1 VDLRADVTLFDRQL
15 VVQQVVRLRSPD
27 GLPRQIRFVGPQ
39 AAAGVR
45 VPSAQFALE
54 PAGPGEWKLNVPA
67 DARDFTLTVSFAIPI
82 PERAAD
88 DRAPWRVPVGLLW
101 PSAATRLDAMVR
113 VWSST
118 VRGHALVNVSP
129 GWRELPIEPVAD
141 RDALPVL
148 ALAASGA
155 ETPLVLEAS
164 EVEAS
169 SAVGVWIDR
178 GLVQAWSADDG
189 ATRYRARFL
198 LRRWLTPM
206 VEVRLPGPPTGPTPE
221 FLRDGQRVEAVRIM
235 DESDGR
241 AYRIPLPEARPGRTT
256 LVEVRY
262 QLRSGG
268 EGESEYHPPVLPSAA
283 FAGPLR
289 WHVTVPPGS
298 VPLLSAGAAPEIR
311 WGFRNGLLAPGSVGS
326 PDEMDAWLRTGEE
339 PRSAEIANGDTV
351 SALQSTPGTLTVS
364 RAPRIGFTIVCSTA
378 LFVLLIVLSR
388 LPVAT
393 IAAVGALVA
402 GALGL
407 AAVYWPQPLAR
418 AAAASQPGLLAAV
431 VVLLVQFGARSYYRH
446 RITHLPGFSRTSP
459 EPSPTPVPAI
469 GPSTS
474 RNRPATVG
482 SSVASPVT
490 PSVPAGG

>member
-27 GLPRQIRFVGPQ
+27 GLPRQIRFLGPQ

-45 VPSAQFALE
+45 VPSAQLALE

-67 DARDFTLTVSFAIPI
+67 DAREFTLTVSFAISI
-82 PERAAD
+82 AERAAD

-101 PSAATRLDAMVR
+101 PAAATRVDATVR

-129 GWRELPIEPVAD
+129 DWRELPIEPVAD

-155 ETPLVLEAS
+155 ETPLVLEAN
-164 EVEAS
+164 EVEGG

-198 LRRWLTPM
+198 LRRWLTPA

-221 FLRDGQRVEAVRIM
+221 FYRDGQKVEAVRIM
-235 DESDGR
+235 DGSDGR
-241 AYRIPLPEARPGRTT
+241 SYRIPLPEARPGRST
-256 LVEVRY
+256 LIEARY
-262 QLRSGG
+262 QLRAGG
-268 EGESEYHPPVLPSAA
+268 EGESEYYPPALPAAA

-326 PDEMDAWLRTGEE
+326 PDEMDAWLKQAR
-339 PRSAEIANGDTV
+339 
-351 SALQSTPGTLTVS
+351 QGT
-364 RAPRIGFTIVCSTA
+364 RI
-378 LFVLLIVLSR
+378 
-388 LPVAT
+388 
-393 IAAVGALVA
+393 
-402 GALGL
+402 
-407 AAVYWPQPLAR
+407 
-418 AAAASQPGLLAAV
+418 
-431 VVLLVQFGARSYYRH
+431 QFKKDAFDRR
-446 RITHLPGFSRTSP
+446 
-459 EPSPTPVPAI
+459 
-469 GPSTS
+469 
-474 RNRPATVG
+474 
-482 SSVASPVT
+482 
-490 PSVPAGG
+490 